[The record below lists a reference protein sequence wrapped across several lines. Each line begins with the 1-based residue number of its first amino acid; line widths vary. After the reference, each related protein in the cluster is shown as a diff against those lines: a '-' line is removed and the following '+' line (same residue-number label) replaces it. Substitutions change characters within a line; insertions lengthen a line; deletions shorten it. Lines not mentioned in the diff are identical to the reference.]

1 MAEMMVN
8 DGFGKGCFLPLAQ
21 AIGTSLFLGGIMAG
35 VAAWQR
41 WENVGYISLIT
52 GAAAGMFWWVSSL
65 ELWRREVYRDPVQL
79 IDQPRVIQPSK
90 VRIELVRDEG
100 RSLDFIDLP
109 IDQDRLIPLARGVL
123 AGEKTLSETGTSGI
137 LTRSEFTALRAEL
150 IRRGLAAWNNPH
162 TPARGVSLTRGGQA
176 AFRSFAMMTGSPTL
190 PGRIDPQA

>member
-1 MAEMMVN
+1 MITD

-21 AIGTSLFLGGIMAG
+21 AIGTALFSGGIMAG

-52 GAAAGMFWWVSSL
+52 GAAAGFFWWVSSL

-79 IDQPRVIQPSK
+79 IDQPRVIPK

-123 AGEKTLSETGTSGI
+123 AGENTLSETGTSGI
-137 LTRSEFTALRAEL
+137 LTRSEFTALRSEL
-150 IRRGLAAWNNPH
+150 IRRGLAAWNNPGCA
-162 TPARGVSLTRGGQA
+162 ARGIALTRGGQA
-176 AFRSFAMMTGSPTL
+176 AFRSFAMMTTSPTL
-190 PGRIDPQA
+190 PGGIDPQA